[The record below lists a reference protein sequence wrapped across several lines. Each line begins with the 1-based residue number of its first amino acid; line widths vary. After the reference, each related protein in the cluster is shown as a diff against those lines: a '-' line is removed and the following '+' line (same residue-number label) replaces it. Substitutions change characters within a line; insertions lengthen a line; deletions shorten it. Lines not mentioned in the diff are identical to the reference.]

1 MPRPNKLLMGI
12 ASLLGAYT
20 GKKRQEEDFLKRLN
34 LRNAL
39 EEQQWQRRNK
49 EQEQQALNRLLFS
62 KGFSP
67 GQEDEYFQSQQKKR
81 QLDEQTQAHSVP
93 FSPTETQKLFN
104 DLLPWL
110 ETYEGAAVLE
120 DPRSYELSIMDEDD
134 SDYEPSFLA
143 MKGIKDEIALRL
155 HMDNRFPLKEAEI
168 QASRL
173 APLIAKQRFLN
184 QNPEREVGGLDLI
197 DTAKSYMGNLFSE

>member
-34 LRNAL
+34 LRNTL

-49 EQEQQALNRLLFS
+49 EQQQQALNRLLFS

-67 GQEDEYFQSQQKKR
+67 GQEDEYFQSQQKQR
-81 QLDEQTQAHSVP
+81 QLAEQTQAHSVP

-104 DLLPWL
+104 AAGLL
-110 ETYEGAAVLE
+110 AA
-120 DPRSYELSIMDEDD
+120 DTICSYL
-134 SDYEPSFLA
+134 
-143 MKGIKDEIALRL
+143 
-155 HMDNRFPLKEAEI
+155 
-168 QASRL
+168 
-173 APLIAKQRFLN
+173 
-184 QNPEREVGGLDLI
+184 
-197 DTAKSYMGNLFSE
+197 